1 MTYHLKYIADI
12 TRKEGKSTDSENK
25 EADHLHDKWVLM
37 L

>member
-25 EADHLHDKWVLM
+25 VDDNLHGK
-37 L
+37 